1 MARNG
6 DRFPSEDIFAVLDT
20 LIEIGNPVPASFIY
34 LAFGSDIQRYEIARK
49 FMVELEL
56 VTLVSDQIAITEKGD
71 WRLKGQRKWFV
82 LGKFDK

>member
-1 MARNG
+1 MARNS

-20 LIEIGNPVPASFIY
+20 LIEIGNPVPASTIY

-56 VTLVSDQIAITEKGD
+56 VTLVSDQIAITEKG
-71 WRLKGQRKWFV
+71 RLAIERAKEMVRIGQV
-82 LGKFDK
+82 

>member
-20 LIEIGNPVPASFIY
+20 LIEIGNPVPASTIY

-56 VTLVSDQIAITEKGD
+56 VTLVSDQIAITEKG
-71 WRLKGQRKWFV
+71 RLAIERAKEMVRIGQI
-82 LGKFDK
+82 